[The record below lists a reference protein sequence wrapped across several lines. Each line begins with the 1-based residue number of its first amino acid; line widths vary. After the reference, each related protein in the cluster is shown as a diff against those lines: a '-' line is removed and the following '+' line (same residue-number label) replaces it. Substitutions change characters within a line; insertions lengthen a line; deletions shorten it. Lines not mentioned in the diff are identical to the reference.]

1 MSNSKLF
8 VYGVDQ
14 GCENHEIQAFGVS
27 DPILQDLATH
37 QPRSGS
43 AFKLRI
49 KASRINIKWF
59 EISKFNRSKDKEGTF
74 G

>member
-27 DPILQDLATH
+27 DPILQDLDPH

-43 AFKLRI
+43 TSKLLT
-49 KASRINIKWF
+49 KASRINLKWI
-59 EISKFNRSKDKEGTF
+59 EISKFDRSNDKEVTF